1 MYHSTTQIRLNKF
14 KHLSKYFLTC
24 VLAVQ
29 LCNVANAASQGK
41 LGTQSTASVEI
52 SVTVNQSLS
61 TVSPNELLLNTSSQ
75 AGLTTNKPFCIAHN
89 GFNKNASVPYEL
101 IVDSLVA
108 PNEKSHTLPFNI
120 YLEDK
125 NTDKNKQLLTEG
137 TTITKQSRL
146 SRGEQLVN
154 ECASTD
160 AQLSIE
166 KNYSAENTPSA
177 SETAGLLILLVRP
190 N

>member
-1 MYHSTTQIRLNKF
+1 MYHSATQIRLNKF
-14 KHLSKYFLTC
+14 KLLSKYFLAC
-24 VLAVQ
+24 VLAVP
-29 LCNVANAASQGK
+29 LCNAANAASQGK

-61 TVSPNELLLNTSSQ
+61 TMSPNELLLNTSNQ
-75 AGLTTNKPFCIAHN
+75 ARLTTTKPFCIAHN
-89 GFNKNASVPYEL
+89 GSNKNASVPYEL

-108 PNEKSHTLPFNI
+108 PNKNPHTLPFNI

-125 NTDKNKQLLTEG
+125 NTNKNKQLLTEG

-146 SRGEQLVN
+146 SRDEQLVN
-154 ECASTD
+154 KCASTGT
-160 AQLSIE
+160 QLSIE
-166 KNYSAENTPSA
+166 KNYSAENTSPA
-177 SETAGLLILLVRP
+177 SETAGLLILLIRP